1 MSIRIITICIYIHD
15 HACIC
20 FLLYTIFPR
29 YHLRAQLQ
37 KHQNDFTVTFAI
49 QRSKAVVKRVCTLF
63 ELQHSLKLSR
73 LACPP
78 NGVKWVMIHDLCGG
92 LGFMKRRTVPHCPT
106 LAKGQTQRQERGQT
120 ARLAQAEVPRDYQI
134 INTILRPSRPLCG
147 PSLPPS
153 SPSFHL
159 SGLEVSI
166 KSVAVDTSPYR
177 VQPPEGQR
185 ATVQPLAVVPAK
197 GDLTS
202 LTPLYLEWYVGET
215 SKSPSS
221 MAEPFNTF

>member
-1 MSIRIITICIYIHD
+1 MCIHICIHSVYTYNYNMYIHTWSCM
-15 HACIC
+15 HMFFALHH
-20 FLLYTIFPR
+20 FSKVSLTSTVTEAS
-29 YHLRAQLQ
+29 H
-37 KHQNDFTVTFAI
+37 HDFTVTFAI

-92 LGFMKRRTVPHCPT
+92 LGFMKRRTVPHGPT

-147 PSLPPS
+147 PSLS
-153 SPSFHL
+153 HSHHL
-159 SGLEVSI
+159 STCQAL
-166 KSVAVDTSPYR
+166 
-177 VQPPEGQR
+177 
-185 ATVQPLAVVPAK
+185 
-197 GDLTS
+197 
-202 LTPLYLEWYVGET
+202 
-215 SKSPSS
+215 KSPSKV
-221 MAEPFNTF
+221 

>member
-1 MSIRIITICIYIHD
+1 MHRYNDVHKNNICVYTSVYTVSIRIIAICIYIHD
-15 HACIC
+15 HTCIC

-120 ARLAQAEVPRDYQI
+120 ARLAQAEVPTSIEI
-134 INTILRPSRPLCG
+134 IRLSTQFFGPLG
-147 PSLPPS
+147 PSVGPHSHHLH
-153 SPSFHL
+153 HL
-159 SGLEVSI
+159 STCQAL
-166 KSVAVDTSPYR
+166 
-177 VQPPEGQR
+177 
-185 ATVQPLAVVPAK
+185 
-197 GDLTS
+197 
-202 LTPLYLEWYVGET
+202 
-215 SKSPSS
+215 KSPSKV
-221 MAEPFNTF
+221 